1 VKPTAEALA
10 VYGKG
15 GIGKSV
21 VATNLSAC
29 FAVRDLK
36 VLHVGCDPKHDS
48 ALRLAVPERSV
59 RLVLDLLG
67 DRSRGLRGRDVI
79 TRGRLG
85 IDLCESGGPEPGVG
99 CAGRGVARTL
109 EFLKEENV
117 FGGYDVTVF
126 DVLGDVVCGGFAA
139 PLRAGFA
146 RKVLIVTSEE
156 PMSIYAANN
165 IARAVRTYQE
175 NGVVLAGLVG
185 NLRRNDDDAVEL
197 LQVFAAALG
206 TRLLVCLQRD
216 ESIQQAERALLT
228 LVEHA
233 PESPLA
239 ADLKK
244 LADEILALDPDQVPP
259 PRPLQDDE
267 ILRFIAGMEARS

>member
-1 VKPTAEALA
+1 
-10 VYGKG
+10 
-15 GIGKSV
+15 
-21 VATNLSAC
+21 
-29 FAVRDLK
+29 
-36 VLHVGCDPKHDS
+36 
-48 ALRLAVPERSV
+48 
-59 RLVLDLLG
+59 
-67 DRSRGLRGRDVI
+67 
-79 TRGRLG
+79 
-85 IDLCESGGPEPGVG
+85 
-99 CAGRGVARTL
+99 
-109 EFLKEENV
+109 
-117 FGGYDVTVF
+117 
-126 DVLGDVVCGGFAA
+126 
-139 PLRAGFA
+139 
-146 RKVLIVTSEE
+146 
-156 PMSIYAANN
+156 M
-165 IARAVRTYQE
+165 
-175 NGVVLAGLVG
+175 VLAGLVG